1 MAIAEI
7 AETLRLPGYA
17 DMLLARHRA
26 HAETFRDIVAAMPLV
41 AGQRVLEVAC
51 GDGAVRLL
59 RLQREGRGPQEAEV
73 FLRGFSLPAGTKLS

>member
-1 MAIAEI
+1 MRVKVLASVCEDGTGA
-7 AETLRLPGYA
+7 PGEVL
-17 DMLLARHRA
+17 DDDLL
-26 HAETFRDIVAAMPLV
+26 
-41 AGQRVLEVAC
+41 VAC